1 MGFSPGQRIGSYR
14 VEADL
19 GPASWGTLVQARH
32 AVLPRRAII
41 KVVQR
46 EFAAVQP
53 YVLQT
58 LREAC
63 IIAAIAHPGVPT
75 IYESGV
81 LADRRPWFAFEWI
94 AGATLE
100 DLLARG
106 AMPAFEVAG
115 LLRDLADILEHAH
128 RRGVIHCGLRPN
140 RVVITT
146 ERRYPLC
153 IPDWSEALAH
163 DATTHLPWAA
173 VEGSRCYRAPEFAHH
188 EDGNRE
194 RIDDRADLFA
204 LGVIAF
210 RALTGGWPF
219 APDHDAASFVP
230 VHELHPGAP
239 PALAAIIDSMLAF
252 DRFDRPSASEVRDAL
267 DALLETLPELSRR
280 ATRLREPHL
289 ALVRDPQERTRN
301 PRQDAG
307 GLPAGA
313 GGAVPDREVVRLD
326 QPRLRRPR
334 WTPDVPY
341 AETTHVELK
350 IVEDI
355 VRSRNTQVGSK
366 KLRSQDL

>member
-1 MGFSPGQRIGSYR
+1 MGFSLDQRIGSYR
-14 VEADL
+14 VEAEL
-19 GPASWGTLVQARH
+19 GPASWGTLLQVRH
-32 AVLPRRAII
+32 VLLPRRAII
-41 KVVQR
+41 KVVQS

-53 YVLQT
+53 YVVQT

-63 IIAAIAHPGVPT
+63 IIEAIAHPGVPI

-94 AGATLE
+94 TGATLE

-128 RRGVIHCGLRPN
+128 RRGVIHGGLRPD

-163 DATTHLPWAA
+163 DATTTTIQLPWAA
-173 VEGSRCYRAPEFAHH
+173 VEGSSSYRAPELSRD

-219 APDHDAASFVP
+219 TSDPDAASFVP
-230 VHELHPGAP
+230 AHELHPGAP
-239 PALAAIIDSMLAF
+239 PGLAAIIDSMLAF

-267 DALLETLPELSRR
+267 DALLETLPELPRR
-280 ATRLREPHL
+280 AARRREPRL
-289 ALVRDPQERTRN
+289 AIVRDPLDRAGSARE
-301 PRQDAG
+301 DAG
-307 GLPAGA
+307 DLPAGA
-313 GGAVPDREVVRLD
+313 GGAAQDREVVLLD

-341 AETTHVELK
+341 VEKPHVELK
-350 IVEDI
+350 IAEDDR
-355 VRSRNTQVGSK
+355 VK
-366 KLRSQDL
+366 

>member
-1 MGFSPGQRIGSYR
+1 MGFSRDQRIGSYR
-14 VEADL
+14 VEAEL
-19 GPASWGTLVQARH
+19 GPTSWGTLLQARH

-41 KVVQR
+41 KVVQS

-53 YVLQT
+53 YALQT

-63 IIAAIAHPGVPT
+63 LIEAIAHPGVP
-75 IYESGV
+75 IIHESGV

-94 AGATLE
+94 AGATLGE
-100 DLLARG
+100 LLARG

-115 LLRDLADILEHAH
+115 LLRDLADILDHAH
-128 RRGVIHCGLRPN
+128 RRGVIHGGLRPD

-146 ERRYPLC
+146 GRRYPLC
-153 IPDWSEALAH
+153 IPDWSCAIAH

-173 VEGSRCYRAPEFAHH
+173 GEGSHRYLAPELAEH
-188 EDGNRE
+188 EDGTCE

-219 APDHDAASFVP
+219 APGHDAASFVP
-230 VHELHPGAP
+230 AHELHPGAP
-239 PALAAIIDSMLAF
+239 PALAAIIDAMLAF

-267 DALLETLPELSRR
+267 DALLETLPELSPRAARR
-280 ATRLREPHL
+280 CEPRL
-289 ALVRDPQERTRN
+289 AIVRDPEERTRN

-313 GGAVPDREVVRLD
+313 GGAIPDREVVLLD

-334 WTPDVPY
+334 WTPNVPY
-341 AETTHVELK
+341 AERPHVELK
-350 IVEDI
+350 IAEDD
-355 VRSRNTQVGSK
+355 RTK
-366 KLRSQDL
+366 